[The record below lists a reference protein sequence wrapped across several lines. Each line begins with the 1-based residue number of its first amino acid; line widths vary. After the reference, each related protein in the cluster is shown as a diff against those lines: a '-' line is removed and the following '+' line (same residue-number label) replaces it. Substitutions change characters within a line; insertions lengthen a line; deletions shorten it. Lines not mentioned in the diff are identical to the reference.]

1 MSIPG
6 KDFFTLK
13 RWFDTF
19 FYNIS
24 YDYYY
29 LITFIYKY
37 YEILISNSRNLL
49 IISSLTLV
57 AMLPLL

>member
-6 KDFFTLK
+6 KDFFMLK

-24 YDYYY
+24 YNYYY

-37 YEILISNSRNLL
+37 YEILISNSRYLL

>member
-6 KDFFTLK
+6 KDFFMLK

-24 YDYYY
+24 YNYYY

-37 YEILISNSRNLL
+37 YEILISNSRNL
-49 IISSLTLV
+49 
-57 AMLPLL
+57 